1 MSRGAW
7 KTNGLSVKKSDDFGE
22 LTITLVENYKRTKYV
37 AYGEFTVY
45 CERTGVTLILA
56 VMVITAE
63 TCAIYDMEK
72 RILLTKY
79 ALTIP
84 ARDVT
89 PRNLAFVLTGFTV
102 GA

>member
-7 KTNGLSVKKSDDFGE
+7 KTNGISVKKSSDFGE
-22 LTITLVENYKRTKYV
+22 LTITLIDNYKRTKYV
-37 AYGEFTVY
+37 AYGEFTVHY
-45 CERTGVTLILA
+45 ERTGVTLLLA

-72 RILLTKY
+72 RTLLTKC
-79 ALTIP
+79 ALTLP

-89 PRNLAFVLTGFTV
+89 PRNLAFVLTGLTV
-102 GA
+102 GT

>member
-7 KTNGLSVKKSDDFGE
+7 KTNGLSVKKSSDFGE

-37 AYGEFTVY
+37 AYGEFTVH
-45 CERTGVTLILA
+45 CECTGVTLLLA
-56 VMVITAE
+56 VIVLTAE
-63 TCAIYDMEK
+63 TCAIYDIEK
-72 RILLTKY
+72 RTLLTKY

-89 PRNLAFVLTGFTV
+89 PRNLAFVLTSATAGT
-102 GA
+102 